1 MLTVRSFKKV
11 SFLDAHLFLF
21 TDFFR
26 IMNTTHRYSHRYSHV
41 FLSVL
46 VVVALLAV
54 WGFIAPGA
62 AFAQSDS
69 STSSAARSSSSATT
83 AAESSGSGSDEATVD
98 SKAALVLDASFSMT
112 EADVDGGTRMDAA
125 KKASHDLVNSLPEQ
139 ANLGLLAYGMR
150 ESNAPDNREKGCQ
163 DIETLVPVGKLDKGE
178 LNSKIDEM
186 SPKGYT
192 PVGNSLK
199 AAAGELGDSGERTII
214 LVSDGIDTCAPP
226 PVCEVAKELAGD
238 GFDLTIHT
246 VGFKTDEEARKELE
260 CVAEAGGG
268 EFIQA
273 DDAGSL
279 AESLK
284 FLAQRDAE
292 TYQTAGT
299 EFEYSDNPE
308 DAKWLGE
315 GRYHTKVSAKL
326 KKNAGDKVETGYY
339 KVAIPEGHNAVIST
353 TVLPKR
359 SKSGRASDAGFIVQR
374 VEPKNEVE
382 MCDGSFGGVNTS
394 VDGKTSGGADWMPSP
409 LIRRFVPVDEHR
421 GCSQRWTIPDQIA
434 YENPSAASGRGEEEV
449 DVEVEINFEPIP
461 DEEEVSQYPD
471 AQEVDDEGPELSFDG
486 PQDIK
491 GGSSFSEAVE
501 VKPGAYKDAIV
512 PGEYRFYK
520 IPVEYGQRPVISY
533 RTVDGQD
540 GKSGGLSPTMYS
552 PFRQNIKFDSTRAE
566 DTLAGNVINFR
577 NRETGST
584 GAEQANAGYYYVGLG
599 MPQGD
604 EDDVMGVEQPFE
616 IAFDAVG
623 AETDGPDWRPTDKD
637 GPEPS
642 DTPPDTG
649 GKKDGEESDGSEQTQ
664 AQEDDGGKGSGMRGI
679 LIALISAGIL
689 AVLAALVAAIVVLR
703 RR

>member
-1 MLTVRSFKKV
+1 MDTSRKFSLSFV
-11 SFLDAHLFLF
+11 
-21 TDFFR
+21 
-26 IMNTTHRYSHRYSHV
+26 
-41 FLSVL
+41 SVL
-46 VVVALLAV
+46 FVAALLGV
-54 WGFIAPGA
+54 WGLVAPGDA
-62 AFAQSDS
+62 VAQRGSES
-69 STSSAARSSSSATT
+69 SSAASSS
-83 AAESSGSGSDEATVD
+83 AAESSTESSSSSESAGSAGSNEATVD
-98 SKAALVLDASFSMT
+98 SKAALVLDASWSMA
-112 EADVDGGTRMDAA
+112 EQDVDGGTRMDAA

-150 ESNAPDNREKGCQ
+150 ESNAPDNRDAGCR

-192 PVGNSLK
+192 PVGNALK
-199 AAAGELGDSGERTII
+199 AAAEELGDSGERTII

-292 TYQTAGT
+292 SYQTAGT
-299 EFEYSDNPE
+299 EFEYSDTPE

-315 GRYHTKVSAKL
+315 GRYHTKVNAKL

-382 MCDGSFGGVNTS
+382 KCDGSYGGVNTS
-394 VDGKTSGGADWMPSP
+394 VDGKTSGSAAWMPEP
-409 LIRRFVPVDEHR
+409 LIRRFVPVDEDR

-434 YENPSAASGRGEEEV
+434 YENASAASGRGEEEV

-461 DEEEVSQYPD
+461 DDSEVAEYPD
-471 AQEVDDEGPELSFDG
+471 AVDTNDDGPQLSFDG
-486 PQDIK
+486 SQDIK
-491 GGSSFSEAVE
+491 GGSSFSDAVE

-520 IPVEYGQRPVISY
+520 IPVEYGQRPVFSY
-533 RTVDGQD
+533 RSLEPQD
-540 GKSGGLSPTMYS
+540 GGRGDLAPMLYS
-552 PFRQNIKFDSTRAE
+552 PFRQNIKFDSTRPE
-566 DTLAGNVINFR
+566 DTLAGNVISFR

-604 EDDVMGVEQPFE
+604 EDRVMGVEQPFE

-623 AETDGPDWRPTDKD
+623 EKTDGPEWRPTDKD

-649 GKKDGEESDGSEQTQ
+649 GKKDGGEEKSDDTDTQ
-664 AQEDDGGKGSGMRGI
+664 AQDESDDGGLGTKGI
-679 LIALISAGIL
+679 LMLVLGIGIVVL
-689 AVLAALVAAIVVLR
+689 LAALAGIIALLR

>member
-1 MLTVRSFKKV
+1 MDTSRKFSLSFV
-11 SFLDAHLFLF
+11 
-21 TDFFR
+21 
-26 IMNTTHRYSHRYSHV
+26 
-41 FLSVL
+41 SVL
-46 VVVALLAV
+46 FVIALLGV
-54 WGFIAPGA
+54 WGLVAPGDA
-62 AFAQSDS
+62 VAQRGSG
-69 STSSAARSSSSATT
+69 SSSAESSS
-83 AAESSGSGSDEATVD
+83 AAESSTESSSSSESAGSAGSNEATVD
-98 SKAALVLDASFSMT
+98 SKAALVLDASWSMA
-112 EADVDGGTRMDAA
+112 EEDVDGGTRMDAA
-125 KKASHDLVNSLPEQ
+125 KQASHDLVNSLPEQ

-150 ESNAPDNREKGCQ
+150 ESNAPDNRDAGCR

-192 PVGNSLK
+192 PVGNALK
-199 AAAGELGDSGERTII
+199 AA
-214 LVSDGIDTCAPP
+214 
-226 PVCEVAKELAGD
+226 AKELAGD

-268 EFIQA
+268 EFMEA

-299 EFEYSDNPE
+299 EFEYSDTPE

-315 GRYHTKVSAKL
+315 GRYHTKVNAKL

-382 MCDGSFGGVNTS
+382 MCDGSYGGVNTS
-394 VDGKTSGGADWMPSP
+394 VDGKTSGSAAWMPEP
-409 LIRRFVPVDEHR
+409 LIRRFVPVDEDR

-434 YENPSAASGRGEEEV
+434 FTNAEEGKGTGEEEV
-449 DVEVEINFEPIP
+449 DVEVEINFEPIL

-471 AQEVDDEGPELSFDG
+471 AQEVDDKGPELSFDG

-520 IPVEYGQRPVISY
+520 IPVEYGQRPVFSY
-533 RTVDGQD
+533 RTIDGQD
-540 GKSGGLSPTMYS
+540 GKSRGLSPMLYS
-552 PFRQNIKFDSTRAE
+552 PFRQNIKYESTRPEAN
-566 DTLAGNVINFR
+566 LAGNVINFR
-577 NRETGST
+577 NRESGITGD
-584 GAEQANAGYYYVGLG
+584 EQANAGYYYVGLG

-604 EDDVMGVEQPFE
+604 EDRVMGVEQPFE

-623 AETDGPDWRPTDKD
+623 EKTDGPKWRPTDEN

-649 GKKDGEESDGSEQTQ
+649 GKKDDGEEKSDDTDTQ
-664 AQEDDGGKGSGMRGI
+664 AQDESDDGGLGAKGI
-679 LIALISAGIL
+679 LMLGLGIGIVVL
-689 AVLAALVAAIVVLR
+689 LAALAGIIALLR

>member
-1 MLTVRSFKKV
+1 
-11 SFLDAHLFLF
+11 
-21 TDFFR
+21 
-26 IMNTTHRYSHRYSHV
+26 MNSTRRYSLSFV
-41 FLSVL
+41 SVL
-46 VVVALLAV
+46 FVAALVAV
-54 WGFIAPGA
+54 WTLVAPGDA
-62 AFAQSDS
+62 VAQRGSES
-69 STSSAARSSSSATT
+69 ST
-83 AAESSGSGSDEATVD
+83 AESSSTESSSTESSESAGSNVATVD
-98 SKAALVLDASFSMT
+98 SKAALVLDASWSMS
-112 EADVDGGTRMDAA
+112 EEDVDGGTRMDAA
-125 KKASHDLVNSLPEQ
+125 KQASHDLVNSLPEQ

-163 DIETLVPVGKLDKGE
+163 DIETLVPVGALDKDL

-186 SPKGYT
+186 TPKGYT

-199 AAAGELGDSGERTII
+199 AAAKELGDSGERTII

-268 EFIQA
+268 EFMEA

-299 EFEYSDNPE
+299 EFEYSDTPE

-315 GRYHTKVSAKL
+315 GKYHTTVNAKL
-326 KKNAGDKVETGYY
+326 KKNSGDEVETGYY

-359 SKSGRASDAGFIVQR
+359 SKSGRATDAGFIVQR
-374 VEPKNEVE
+374 VEPRNEVGE
-382 MCDGSFGGVNTS
+382 CDGSYGGVDMS
-394 VDGKTSGGADWMPSP
+394 IEGKTSGSADWMPEP
-409 LIRRFVPVDEHR
+409 LIRRFVPVDGDR

-434 YENPSAASGRGEEEV
+434 FINAEKGKGTGEEEV

-461 DEEEVSQYPD
+461 DEDEVFQYPD
-471 AQEVDDEGPELSFDG
+471 AQDVDDDGPKLSFG
-486 PQDIK
+486 GLQDIK

-520 IPVEYGQRPVISY
+520 IPVEYGQRPVFSY
-533 RTVDGQD
+533 RSYDNQE
-540 GKSGGLSPTMYS
+540 GGRGSLAPMLYS
-552 PFRQNIKFDSTRAE
+552 PFRQNIKYLSPRPE
-566 DTLAGNVINFR
+566 DTLAGNVISFR

-584 GAEQANAGYYYVGLG
+584 GAEQANAGYYYVGIG

-604 EDDVMGVEQPFE
+604 EDRVMGVEQPFE

-623 AETDGPDWRPTDKD
+623 EKTDGPEWRPTEED

-649 GKKDGEESDGSEQTQ
+649 EKKDDKEKSDDTDTQ
-664 AQEDDGGKGSGMRGI
+664 AQDESDDDGLGAKGI
-679 LIALISAGIL
+679 LMLVLGIGIVVL
-689 AVLAALVAAIVVLR
+689 LAALAGIIALLR

>member
-1 MLTVRSFKKV
+1 
-11 SFLDAHLFLF
+11 
-21 TDFFR
+21 
-26 IMNTTHRYSHRYSHV
+26 MNTTRKFSLSFV
-41 FLSVL
+41 SVL
-46 VVVALLAV
+46 FVAALVAV
-54 WGFIAPGA
+54 WTLVAPGDA
-62 AFAQSDS
+62 VAQRGSE
-69 STSSAARSSSSATT
+69 SSSAESSS
-83 AAESSGSGSDEATVD
+83 AAESSTESSSSSESSGAAGSDEATVD
-98 SKAALVLDASFSMT
+98 SKAALVLDASWSMA
-112 EADVDGGTRMDAA
+112 EEDVDGGTRMDAA
-125 KKASHDLVNSLPEQ
+125 KQASHDLVNSLPEQ

-150 ESNAPDNREKGCQ
+150 ESNAPDNRDAGCR
-163 DIETLVPVGKLDKGE
+163 DIETLVPVRKLDKDE

-186 SPKGYT
+186 TPKGYT
-192 PVGNSLK
+192 PIGNSLK
-199 AAAGELGDSGERTII
+199 AAAKELGDSGERTII

-268 EFIQA
+268 EFMEA

-292 TYQTAGT
+292 SYQTAGT
-299 EFEYSDNPE
+299 EFEYSDTPE

-315 GRYHTKVSAKL
+315 GRYHTKVNAKL

-382 MCDGSFGGVNTS
+382 KCDGSYGGVNTS
-394 VDGKTSGGADWMPSP
+394 VDGKTSGSAAWMPEP
-409 LIRRFVPVDEHR
+409 LIRRFVPVDEDR

-434 YENPSAASGRGEEEV
+434 FTNAEKGTGEEEV

-461 DEEEVSQYPD
+461 DEDEVFQYPD
-471 AQEVDDEGPELSFDG
+471 AQDVDDDGPELSFDG

-520 IPVEYGQRPVISY
+520 IPVEYGQRPVFSY
-533 RTVDGQD
+533 RSLEPQD
-540 GKSGGLSPTMYS
+540 GGLGNLSPMLYS
-552 PFRQNIKFDSTRAE
+552 PFRQNIKYDSTRPEA
-566 DTLAGNVINFR
+566 TLAGNVISFR
-577 NRETGST
+577 NRESGST

-599 MPQGD
+599 MPQGS
-604 EDDVMGVEQPFE
+604 EDRVMGVEQPFE

-623 AETDGPDWRPTDKD
+623 EKTDGPKWRPTDEN

-649 GKKDGEESDGSEQTQ
+649 GKKDGGEEKSDDSDTQ
-664 AQEDDGGKGSGMRGI
+664 AQDESDDGGLGAKGI
-679 LIALISAGIL
+679 LMLGLGIGIVVL
-689 AVLAALVAAIVVLR
+689 LAALAGIIAVLR